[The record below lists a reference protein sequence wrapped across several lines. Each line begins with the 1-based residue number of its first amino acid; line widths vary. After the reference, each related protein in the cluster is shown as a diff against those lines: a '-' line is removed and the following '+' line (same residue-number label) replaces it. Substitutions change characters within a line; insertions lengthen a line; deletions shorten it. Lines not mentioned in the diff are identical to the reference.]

1 MRRDKGSGGDG
12 TQNFILELLLAVDGK
27 FDTKFLNT
35 HLAHCS
41 SLAHCRGCRAARMF
55 RAGKPVRHQQSRA
68 VACVWLCAHCR
79 IHSACCSLA
88 DTLHVIC
95 FGKFLI
101 AVRNYVRWKRGERL
115 IKTNSLF
122 LSETL
127 HYLYQMEESNTHV
140 SPASVMTTACLLET
154 KCRTSRIKKP
164 GLFQAGR
171 NIIRHYQ
178 F

>member
-1 MRRDKGSGGDG
+1 M
-12 TQNFILELLLAVDGK
+12 QYFIWELLLAVDGR
-27 FDTKFLNT
+27 FYTKFLNM

-41 SLAHCRGCRAARMF
+41 SLAHCGGCRAVWKGCTVRCSGQVNLGITS
-55 RAGKPVRHQQSRA
+55 RARA
-68 VACVWLCAHCR
+68 VACFWLCAYCS

-127 HYLYQMEESNTHV
+127 HYLYEMEESNTHV
-140 SPASVMTTACLLET
+140 SPALVMTTACLLET
-154 KCRTSRIKKP
+154 KYRTSRINKP
-164 GLFQAGR
+164 ELFQAGR
-171 NIIRHYQ
+171 NIIWHYQ
-178 F
+178 FSFPKS